1 MRTKNFARMNPA
13 VELARDYAVPGAVR
27 IRSNPSG
34 DVYAPLQ
41 GLKGAPPSVLR
52 HIHGRRGRH
61 NPMDVKSATGAGQH
75 GLQLNSEQI
84 SVLLKRAVDIN
95 KKISESGGSPLPICI
110 WGSHG
115 LGKTTLVRS
124 LVKNDPDMKGTGV
137 YADTG
142 KIAYIAPAQFEDPGD
157 LLGLPYKEGGRT
169 KYAKPEW
176 VPDVEGPGILL
187 IDDFNRADSR
197 LLKAMMQLFQDRGL
211 AGWKLKDGWM
221 IVATANPSEGGEYD
235 VSELDPAMLT
245 RMMHVEMIF
254 DIDVWKNWATSK
266 KKDKDEP
273 NVDPRAVGWMITEGK
288 DFLGTGSK
296 YPRTTPRT
304 VDMLFEQLRSIPD
317 WSKELTLVKQYAFGL
332 LDEEPA
338 EKFVAY
344 ARELKADELPEP
356 KVLLSSNDIV
366 PLLENMKNILAK
378 DTGMPDT
385 VRFNEYLATRF
396 IPYVM
401 PNVARNNSRAR
412 RNNSDSALRVQQENL
427 LRFLLYPHFPKES
440 LTPLFRQ
447 LVDAHSVDHEV
458 PVAPFAQAFT
468 LDKGQNVLALGVI
481 KRFATNA
488 DPSIWT
494 EPSVVE
500 QMKDL
505 RTLAGFDLAQQN
517 PRFRV
522 PVRRS
527 YYR

>member
-332 LDEEPA
+332 LDEAPA

-356 KVLLSSNDIV
+356 EVLLSSNDIV

-468 LDKGQNVLALGVI
+468 LDKGQNVLALGV

>member
-1 MRTKNFARMNPA
+1 
-13 VELARDYAVPGAVR
+13 
-27 IRSNPSG
+27 
-34 DVYAPLQ
+34 
-41 GLKGAPPSVLR
+41 
-52 HIHGRRGRH
+52 
-61 NPMDVKSATGAGQH
+61 
-75 GLQLNSEQI
+75 
-84 SVLLKRAVDIN
+84 
-95 KKISESGGSPLPICI
+95 
-110 WGSHG
+110 
-115 LGKTTLVRS
+115 
-124 LVKNDPDMKGTGV
+124 
-137 YADTG
+137 
-142 KIAYIAPAQFEDPGD
+142 
-157 LLGLPYKEGGRT
+157 
-169 KYAKPEW
+169 
-176 VPDVEGPGILL
+176 
-187 IDDFNRADSR
+187 
-197 LLKAMMQLFQDRGL
+197 
-211 AGWKLKDGWM
+211 
-221 IVATANPSEGGEYD
+221 
-235 VSELDPAMLT
+235 
-245 RMMHVEMIF
+245 
-254 DIDVWKNWATSK
+254 
-266 KKDKDEP
+266 
-273 NVDPRAVGWMITEGK
+273 
-288 DFLGTGSK
+288 
-296 YPRTTPRT
+296 
-304 VDMLFEQLRSIPD
+304 
-317 WSKELTLVKQYAFGL
+317 
-332 LDEEPA
+332 
-338 EKFVAY
+338 
-344 ARELKADELPEP
+344 
-356 KVLLSSNDIV
+356 VLLSSNDIV